1 MMLFLPG
8 AVIGAI
14 GAAPSAESLAG
25 ISLGATLADVRSEHP
40 DAQVRRNGAGS
51 RWTWKTPGGGTVT
64 VLADNSERVVK
75 VFFMADRGE
84 TDSVDLPCVKNFP
97 VHDSHLNFEAT
108 LDQKTCAQLGN
119 NKYQLNNGSILEAF
133 FGGPGDGQLQFV
145 RWYNPREREAAWLSA
160 QIAVSVFECS
170 HDPADAP
177 ELRVYDLDRIFA
189 ADSIA
194 PHWSFEKPVWK
205 ATVSVPAGHYIL
217 HANTKHCAGES
228 EQLVAIV
235 GHTRHVTMT
244 LDERQE
250 VNGKIIA
257 RIDEDMYASAVY
269 GLLPRPRVMHS
280 AWSMH
285 AGTA

>member
-84 TDSVDLPCVKNFP
+84 TDSVDLPCVKTFP

-205 ATVSVPAGHYIL
+205 ATVCGFLQTRVAKCAARDAGSQELKNPLFYKAFQP
-217 HANTKHCAGES
+217 HARRAGPRRGGPGFGS
-228 EQLVAIV
+228 FL
-235 GHTRHVTMT
+235 
-244 LDERQE
+244 
-250 VNGKIIA
+250 
-257 RIDEDMYASAVY
+257 YA
-269 GLLPRPRVMHS
+269 L
-280 AWSMH
+280 
-285 AGTA
+285 